1 MNSPENKL
9 TRIPQH
15 IAFIMD
21 GNGRWAKARGL
32 SRSEGHLAGTQA
44 VIEVVENAFRRGVK
58 FITLY
63 AFSSE
68 NWRRPQAEID
78 GLMRILL
85 SFLAEQEERF
95 LKNEIRMRTIGDL
108 SAFPQEVRDAIS
120 AIAEKTKNFP
130 ARTVAIA
137 LNYGSRDEIL
147 RAAQLYAKDV
157 SDGNA
162 DAETP
167 SWETFS
173 KYLYTAE
180 MPDPDLVVRTSGEI
194 RLSNFLLMQS
204 AYAELY
210 FTEKMWPDFD
220 SAELDAALAFYAS
233 RERRF
238 GKTGEQLQNGGK

>member
-78 GLMRILL
+78 GLMRMLL
-85 SFLAEQEERF
+85 SFLAEQEER
-95 LKNEIRMRTIGDL
+95 
-108 SAFPQEVRDAIS
+108 
-120 AIAEKTKNFP
+120 
-130 ARTVAIA
+130 
-137 LNYGSRDEIL
+137 
-147 RAAQLYAKDV
+147 
-157 SDGNA
+157 
-162 DAETP
+162 
-167 SWETFS
+167 WW
-173 KYLYTAE
+173 KYPGA
-180 MPDPDLVVRTSGEI
+180 SC
-194 RLSNFLLMQS
+194 SNR
-204 AYAELY
+204 
-210 FTEKMWPDFD
+210 P
-220 SAELDAALAFYAS
+220 
-233 RERRF
+233 
-238 GKTGEQLQNGGK
+238 